1 MIGAATSKDE
11 SYGKGCTA
19 PVRGGRDRAKQ
30 EATPCSR

>member
-1 MIGAATSKDE
+1 MIGAAATQNE
-11 SYGKGCTA
+11 RYQKGYTA